1 MIDKKQLLIYGCIV
15 LLAFALRAY
24 SPIPI
29 DLIGDDATY
38 AFRSVGYFDHMA
50 SQLQTTPY
58 QWFESVPWWAKLSF
72 HDHPPAAF
80 LLFHLFFSVFGMTT
94 TLVHTMPVLLG
105 TLSVALCIAIGNRL
119 GSPRMGMIAGI
130 LLAVNSLSMWISRVM
145 YLEALLIP
153 LLLIT
158 VYSALR
164 ARVSP
169 SWWVITGFAFGAS
182 FATKYTALFLLPA
195 LCYLAL
201 YSMNKKKW
209 ISLGMLAFIAAIS
222 PIIIYNIALYYTRGH
237 FDYQITRLL
246 HITTADWPRLA
257 ASTGAVSFMTILGS
271 LQNAISLPAL
281 LLFLASVG
289 WTLLQWIRKKNQIQG
304 FLALIVLFFTI
315 ELIFLGNADRF
326 LSPIMPFLCLSA
338 GLFIHEVWNLA
349 LGKMRIAF
357 ISGFSLVVIAMFLF
371 TINTHYFTR
380 PWGYAGITYSSIKG
394 ENYGYEQLDQYLLS
408 VYQERNSRDDLWE
421 TATEDKTLYIF
432 DSNINY
438 FPKMWY
444 IQRRVTYQG
453 IPFTSSLEF
462 RRLIQ
467 ENGEA
472 YFFQQGYAHYVFI
485 HALPGTLRVPDDIQN
500 DIADKIAQ
508 TLGQQGIVGTEILR
522 SDNTPAFRVYFF

>member
-1 MIDKKQLLIYGCIV
+1 MIDKKQLFIYGCIV

-29 DLIGDDATY
+29 DFIGDDATY
-38 AFRSVGYFDHMA
+38 VFRSVGYFDHMA

-58 QWFESVPWWAKLSF
+58 QWFASAPWWAKLSF

-80 LLFHLFFSVFGMTT
+80 LLFHFFFSVFGMTT
-94 TLVHTMPVLLG
+94 AVAHATPIILG
-105 TLSVALCIAIGNRL
+105 TLSVALCIAIGNRM
-119 GSPRMGMIAGI
+119 GSPRIGMIAGI
-130 LLAVNSLSMWISRVM
+130 LFAVSSLSVWISRVM

-158 VYSALR
+158 FYSALR

-169 SWWVITGFAFGAS
+169 SWWIIAGFAYGAS
-182 FATKYTALFLLPA
+182 FATKYTALCALPA

-201 YSMNKKKW
+201 YSINKKKW
-209 ISLGMLAFIAAIS
+209 ISYGFLAFLAAIT

-246 HITTADWPRLA
+246 HITTADWPRLT
-257 ASTGAVSFMTILGS
+257 ASTGTVSLITIFNS
-271 LQNAISLPAL
+271 LQNAISWPAL

-289 WTLLQWIRKKNQIQG
+289 WSLLQWIRKKNQIQG
-304 FLALIVLFFTI
+304 FLALMVLFFI
-315 ELIFLGNADRF
+315 VELIFLGNADRF
-326 LSPIMPFLCLSA
+326 LNPIIPFLCLSA
-338 GLFIHEVWNLA
+338 GIFIHEVWNLA
-349 LGKMRIAF
+349 LGKMSIVF
-357 ISGFSLVVIAMFLF
+357 VSGFSLITISMLAF
-371 TINTHYFTR
+371 TINTHCVSQ
-380 PWGYAGITYSSIKG
+380 PWGRAGVTYSSVKG
-394 ENYGYEQLDQYLLS
+394 ENYGYEQLDKYLLS
-408 VYQERNSRDDLWE
+408 VYQERNSRDDIWD
-421 TATEDKTLYIF
+421 TAAQGKTLYIF

-462 RRLIQ
+462 RKLIQ
-467 ENGEA
+467 EHGEG
-472 YFFQQGYAHYVFI
+472 YFPQQGYAHYVFI

-500 DIADKIAQ
+500 DVADSMAQ
-508 TLGQQGIVGTEILR
+508 ALEKQGITGTQILR
-522 SDNTPAFRVYFF
+522 SDRTPAFSVYLF